1 MATRPPTT
9 DIRTFTPPR
18 AIVRVLRV
26 IEVLATHARRL
37 SLAELSLTL
46 GIPKTSLFT
55 ILKGL
60 AQSDYVAFENETY
73 ALGPRARKLG
83 DAIAGA
89 RSFPDCA
96 RPVLEQLA
104 HASGETVI
112 LVTLSEDRRHVIYA
126 IVVEA
131 DSWLRF
137 SVKAGTRRPLS
148 AAASGHAILS
158 YMPAIERDKYLQ
170 SGPFERF
177 TAKTVATRTALGRVI
192 SKVRREGCA
201 MTIDGT
207 VAAATGI
214 AAPYFDG
221 NGAVKGSVLV
231 AAPTARVAERE
242 KQIKMAAMRGA
253 EDISRL
259 LGYTGAYPHPA

>member
-1 MATRPPTT
+1 MFQSAARMATRPPTT
-9 DIRTFTPPR
+9 DKCTFTPPR

-46 GIPKTSLFT
+46 GIPKTSLFA

-73 ALGPRARKLG
+73 ALGPRARKLC

-96 RPVLEQLA
+96 RPVIEQLA

-131 DSWLRF
+131 DRMRTPASPNWIAASKPRSLQTLNLTNVLRPAR
-137 SVKAGTRRPLS
+137 SLAEGEREARKHLIRAWRSYAS
-148 AAASGHAILS
+148 AASANSPASAT
-158 YMPAIERDKYLQ
+158 PAAP
-170 SGPFERF
+170 S
-177 TAKTVATRTALGRVI
+177 
-192 SKVRREGCA
+192 SW
-201 MTIDGT
+201 
-207 VAAATGI
+207 VAASDATSFTLASII
-214 AAPYFDG
+214 AYRAE
-221 NGAVKGSVLV
+221 ACVRARST
-231 AAPTARVAERE
+231 AADS
-242 KQIKMAAMRGA
+242 AMSA
-253 EDISRL
+253 
-259 LGYTGAYPHPA
+259 